1 VIKILPWPSEG
12 RTTRPDQCFR
22 RLRHESDEL
31 VCNRMPNFQPLR
43 RCLHRMDIW
52 SHVAGVA
59 LSRMVDWQIV
69 PGQDRTLRSG
79 QGDGVDLL
87 KRRQK
92 SNASASDGSG
102 MRRRRAGVLGL
113 AALVLCTG
121 LGATG
126 SRADTAAPAVAA
138 VSQMPV
144 LVELYTSQG
153 CSACP
158 PADALL
164 SDLAQR
170 GDVVALA
177 LHVDYWDY
185 IGWADPFGRPLH
197 TERQKAYAHKA
208 GAKTIYTPQ
217 MVIDGQYLLPGNRRA
232 DVLATITRAHQ
243 AVRPV
248 RIIAL
253 ADTAAGVRQA
263 GIEAIVPLARAA
275 VVQLVR
281 YRPEVSVQIEAG
293 ENRGRVAVNHH
304 VVTDWT
310 VIGEWSGAERLV
322 IDLPARE
329 QGPVV
334 IVVQDPGPGAVLASA
349 AFD

>member
-1 VIKILPWPSEG
+1 
-12 RTTRPDQCFR
+12 
-22 RLRHESDEL
+22 
-31 VCNRMPNFQPLR
+31 M
-43 RCLHRMDIW
+43 
-52 SHVAGVA
+52 
-59 LSRMVDWQIV
+59 
-69 PGQDRTLRSG
+69 
-79 QGDGVDLL
+79 DLL
-87 KRRQK
+87 KRRQNSK
-92 SNASASDGSG
+92 ASRSG
-102 MRRRRAGVLGL
+102 GLWIRGRRLILLGL
-113 AALVLCTG
+113 AALVLATASG
-121 LGATG
+121 VTG
-126 SRADTAAPAVAA
+126 SRADTDAPAASA

-164 SDLAQR
+164 SELALR

-185 IGWADPFGRPLH
+185 IGWADPFGRPVH
-197 TERQKAYAHKA
+197 TERQKAYARKA

-232 DVLATITRAHQ
+232 DVLATIARAHQ

-253 ADTAAGVRQA
+253 EDTAAGVRQA
-263 GIEAIVPLARAA
+263 GIETIVPLARAA

-293 ENRGRVAVNHH
+293 ENRGRMAVNHH

>member
-1 VIKILPWPSEG
+1 
-12 RTTRPDQCFR
+12 
-22 RLRHESDEL
+22 
-31 VCNRMPNFQPLR
+31 M
-43 RCLHRMDIW
+43 
-52 SHVAGVA
+52 
-59 LSRMVDWQIV
+59 
-69 PGQDRTLRSG
+69 
-79 QGDGVDLL
+79 DLL
-87 KRRQK
+87 KRRQNSK
-92 SNASASDGSG
+92 VSRSG
-102 MRRRRAGVLGL
+102 GLWIRGRRLILLGL
-113 AALVLCTG
+113 AALVLATASG
-121 LGATG
+121 VTG
-126 SRADTAAPAVAA
+126 SRADTDAPAASA

-164 SDLAQR
+164 SELALR

-185 IGWADPFGRPLH
+185 IGWADPFGRPVH
-197 TERQKAYAHKA
+197 TERQKAYARKA

-232 DVLATITRAHQ
+232 DVLATIARAHQ

-253 ADTAAGVRQA
+253 EDTAAGVRQA
-263 GIEAIVPLARAA
+263 GIETIVPLARAA
-275 VVQLVR
+275 V
-281 YRPEVSVQIEAG
+281 
-293 ENRGRVAVNHH
+293 VNHH